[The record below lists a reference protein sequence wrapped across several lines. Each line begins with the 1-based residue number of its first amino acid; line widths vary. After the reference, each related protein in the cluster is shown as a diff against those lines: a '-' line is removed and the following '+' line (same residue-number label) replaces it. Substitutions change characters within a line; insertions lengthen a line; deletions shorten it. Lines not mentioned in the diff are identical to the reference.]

1 MVVSLCFFL
10 SGAAALILQVLWTRM
25 LGHVFGATALAVS
38 TTLTAFMGGL
48 ALGAYLGGKRA
59 PTLKRPLLAFAVLET
74 SVGLYGLLVPSLFD
88 LLPTVQRLL
97 GDSIGQSFF
106 GYSLL
111 RFVLVAVV
119 LLLPTT
125 AMGATLPILAEGVVK
140 TGRDVASKVGELY
153 AANTLGAMFG
163 AFMGGFVLIPGLGL
177 RSTMLVAAA
186 MDLLV
191 AGAVLLLFRWA
202 GGERILLKAA
212 RMDTPDAVLALLEPV
227 DVVDA
232 SPRAQRAAL
241 VVFAVSGG
249 AAMALEVLWTRAVSV
264 VIGASTYA
272 FTLILCTFLIGLAS
286 GAAWMTRRIDRVK
299 NPILGLAWAEVS
311 VGILGVLGTI
321 FVDKLPLILHSVARS
336 ADATMSSVYFANFF
350 ISALVML
357 PATFALGTVMPLVVR
372 ALAPTGADHAG
383 PIVGRA
389 YTLNTFGCI
398 LGSFAGGFVILPL
411 IGVQHGLWVAALTN
425 VALGV
430 GLAILRGR
438 PEVPEG
444 EGARQGRPTMIFV
457 TAAAAVALVA
467 VTPAW
472 NVPAWTA
479 GLFRYYLAK
488 NVYYHGWDWRGK
500 LLFHQDGIATTVT
513 VEGAEDGVGVSLKVN
528 GKVDASDIG
537 DMPTQILSGLLPL
550 LVHPEA
556 QRVLVIGFGSG
567 VTSGAVLEAPV
578 KKLDLVEIES
588 AVLEASSR
596 FFAHVNHEPRK
607 DPRFSGIIDDGRNF
621 LLTHD
626 QPYDVIISEPSN
638 PWMTGASSLFT
649 KDFFEIAQRRLS
661 SDGVF
666 LQWLQLY
673 ELSGDN
679 VNTLFSTFHSVFPY
693 VVVFSPSPRS
703 NDTLVLGA
711 KHPIALDRENIA
723 RALADAKL
731 GPELGRAE
739 IHVPEDFF
747 GLFLQG
753 SAEVER
759 LTKGG
764 RINTD
769 DNALIEFGAPQDLL
783 EYSVKDAEIRF
794 LEDIDGMRFS
804 HAPPHFRGFGL
815 DRAGGLITL
824 AERLC
829 RQGRLSDATEAC
841 SKARSSTAA
850 PQLLPRIE
858 RVEAIIERLRE
869 ADQEAVVVAND
880 ETKADETYARG
891 VMVMLKSRERDALA
905 TIEQVDGFEKRGP
918 AHRFL
923 HAYLCY
929 RVDRTIDAEYL
940 LEDVL
945 ANADFVRENPS
956 VYYYAARIKADRG
969 RYEQAYQLMTTF
981 LDRAPPREKKHL
993 QRPEED

>member
-1 MVVSLCFFL
+1 MLVSLCFFL

-59 PTLKRPLLAFAVLET
+59 PQLKRPLLAFAVLET
-74 SVGLYGLLVPSLFD
+74 SVGLYGLLVPGLLE
-88 LLPTVQRLL
+88 LLPYVQRAI
-97 GDSIGQSFF
+97 GDSIGTSFL

-111 RFVLVAVV
+111 RFLLVAVV

-153 AANTLGAMFG
+153 AANTFGAMFG
-163 AFMGGFVLIPGLGL
+163 AFLGGFVLIPGIGL

-186 MDLLV
+186 LDLLV
-191 AGAVLLLFRWA
+191 ALVVLLLWRLA
-202 GGERILLKAA
+202 GGERLLLTAA
-212 RMDTPDAVLALLEPV
+212 RMETPDAVLALLEPV
-227 DVVDA
+227 EVEDVT
-232 SPRAQRAAL
+232 PRSQKLAL
-241 VVFAVSGG
+241 FVFAASGG

-272 FTLILCTFLIGLAS
+272 FTLILCTFLIGLSA

-299 NPILGLAWAEVS
+299 NPILGLAWAEVL
-311 VGILGVLGTI
+311 VGLFAVLGTM
-321 FVDKLPLILHSVARS
+321 FVDKLPLVLHAAARS
-336 ADATMSSVYFANFF
+336 SDATMGSIYVANFF

-357 PATFALGTVMPLVVR
+357 PATVALGTVMPLVVR
-372 ALAPTGADHAG
+372 ILAPQGADHAG

-398 LGSFAGGFVILPL
+398 IGSFAGGFILLPTL
-411 IGVQHGLWVAALTN
+411 GVQHGLALAALVN
-425 VALGV
+425 VALGMALAATRAEKPTMVFVTGVAAV
-430 GLAILRGR
+430 GLVAI
-438 PEVPEG
+438 
-444 EGARQGRPTMIFV
+444 
-457 TAAAAVALVA
+457 
-467 VTPAW
+467 TPSW

-479 GLFRYYLAK
+479 GLFRYYLTK

-500 LLFHQDGIATTVT
+500 LLFHKDGIATTVT

-550 LVHPEA
+550 LARPGAE
-556 QRVLVIGFGSG
+556 RVLVIGFGSG
-567 VTSGAVLEAPV
+567 VTPGAVLEAPV

-588 AVLEASSR
+588 AVLEASSK
-596 FFAHVNHEPRK
+596 FFAHVNHEPKK

-621 LLTHD
+621 LLTHEE
-626 QPYDVIISEPSN
+626 PYDVIVSEPSN

-649 KDFFEIAQRRLS
+649 KDFFEIAKRRLKP
-661 SDGVF
+661 DGVF

-679 VNTLFSTFHSVFPY
+679 VEALFTTFHSVFPY

-711 KHPIALDRENIA
+711 MHPISLDKAVIE
-723 RALADAKL
+723 RALADARL
-731 GPELGRAE
+731 GPELHRAE
-739 IHVPEDFF
+739 IKVPEDFF

-753 SAEVER
+753 SAEVDR
-759 LTKGG
+759 LTKNG

-769 DNALIEFGAPQDLL
+769 DNALIEFGAPKDLL

-794 LEDIDGMRFS
+794 LEDIDGRRFD
-804 HAPPHFRGFGL
+804 HAPPHFTGFAL
-815 DRAGGLITL
+815 ESPATLVTL
-824 AERLC
+824 AERLG

-841 SKARSSTAA
+841 SRARSSTSGPALIA
-850 PQLLPRIE
+850 RVQ
-858 RVEAIIERLRE
+858 RVEDIIERLRE
-869 ADQEAVVVAND
+869 ADQEPVVIANE
-880 ETKADETYARG
+880 ETKGDDLYARG
-891 VMVMLKSRERDALA
+891 VMVMLKAKERDALNV
-905 TIEQVDGFEKRGP
+905 IEQGDHFEKKGP

-940 LEDVL
+940 LEEVL
-945 ANADFVRENPS
+945 ANEAFVAENPS
-956 VYYYAARIKADRG
+956 VYYYAARVKADRG
-969 RYEQAYQLMTTF
+969 RYEAAYEFMTKF
-981 LDRAPPREKKHL
+981 LDRAPPRERKVLLK
-993 QRPEED
+993 QREGEEGEEEERGE